1 VAITKSGVH
10 VTMRNSCKYYGQK
23 KNVDKGSRFV
33 PCKNLEVV
41 PVKYN
46 LFVLIAS
53 QFEFSA
59 ACLKKY

>member
-1 VAITKSGVH
+1 MQILWPE
-10 VTMRNSCKYYGQK
+10 

-33 PCKNLEVV
+33 PCKNLKVV